1 MFEILTI
8 SKSRGWVPGTLPLI
22 GYNFT
27 SGSTSSP
34 ATTSY
39 SGGSLVTVGG
49 NPPTPYTKGLR
60 CLNVSSSI
68 NPGSALAD
76 LGLKDFTMEA
86 WVFLSAS
93 DTDYLNILSAS
104 FDNSYGI
111 TMRFGN
117 SGFGNRLQCHIAG
130 NYSTSF
136 VWSTSFTKSSISG
149 RWFHVAF
156 VRKDQN
162 CRVFVDGVQQGLASA
177 TNTNY
182 SSMTFPGNYSL
193 NGTPSISLSS
203 AGGTKDLYT
212 AEIAIY
218 SGAKYVNNFTPPHPL
233 N

>member
-1 MFEILTI
+1 M
-8 SKSRGWVPGTLPLI
+8 SGGGWIPGTLPVI

-27 SGSTSSP
+27 NGSTSKPP
-34 ATTSY
+34 ATTY

-49 NPPTPYTKGLR
+49 NPPSPYTKGLR
-60 CLNVSSSI
+60 CLNVASSI
-68 NPGSALAD
+68 GPGSSLANLAL
-76 LGLKDFTMEA
+76 GDFTMEA
-86 WVFLSAS
+86 WVYLSAS
-93 DTDYLNILSAS
+93 DTDYLNILSAA

-117 SGFGNRLQCHIAG
+117 SGFGNRLQFHIAG

-136 VWSTSFTKSSISG
+136 VWSTQFTKSSISG

-156 VRKDQN
+156 VRQSQTCK
-162 CRVFVDGVQQGLASA
+162 VFVDGAQQAVASA

-182 SSMTFPGNYSL
+182 SNTTFPGNYPL
-193 NGTPSISLSS
+193 NGTPSVVFGA

-212 AEIAIY
+212 AEFAIY
-218 SGAKYVNNFTPPHPL
+218 TGAKYSGNFVPPHPL